1 MNDIMKAY
9 LTFLNESKDDL
20 AEGFSLGFGVFGPS
34 ASISFDKKSSM
45 IEISRVGV
53 GVAGFFYFESYL
65 STIFKYHS
73 KYCLKDLK
81 MFDKETK
88 KQRAMCH
95 YNACLKVLSEIKRQK
110 GMANRLEYN
119 THKIETKEKLQNHEN
134 KWKEKLLEYKK
145 EVEQSDF
152 DKIIKQSR
160 KLLKK

>member
-1 MNDIMKAY
+1 
-9 LTFLNESKDDL
+9 
-20 AEGFSLGFGVFGPS
+20 
-34 ASISFDKKSSM
+34 
-45 IEISRVGV
+45 
-53 GVAGFFYFESYL
+53 
-65 STIFKYHS
+65 
-73 KYCLKDLK
+73 